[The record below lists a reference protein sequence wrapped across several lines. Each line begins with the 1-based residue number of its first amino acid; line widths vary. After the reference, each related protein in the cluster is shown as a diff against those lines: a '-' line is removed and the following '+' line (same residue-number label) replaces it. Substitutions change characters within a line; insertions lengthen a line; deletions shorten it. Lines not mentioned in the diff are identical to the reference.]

1 MIKTLAGSIR
11 QYKKQ
16 TIMSPVTVALEVF
29 FEIMIPLIMAR
40 LIDEGIDQGDMG
52 TIWKYGIILLVVAIF
67 PCFAVP
73 FPVSLQ
79 HRHPPVFARTCVR
92 ICTTKCRIIPLPIL
106 ISFQQPVWLHE

>member
-29 FEIMIPLIMAR
+29 FEIMIPLIMAK

-52 TIWKYGIILLVVAIF
+52 VIWKYGLIFLRCHFRKVCGTGFIWFCKEPASGYLL
-67 PCFAVP
+67 
-73 FPVSLQ
+73 
-79 HRHPPVFARTCVR
+79 
-92 ICTTKCRIIPLPIL
+92 
-106 ISFQQPVWLHE
+106 

>member
-29 FEIMIPLIMAR
+29 FEIMIPLIMAK

-52 TIWKYGIILLVVAIF
+52 VIWKYGLILLAVAMISLF
-67 PCFAVP
+67 CGAISGKFAAQA
-73 FPVSLQ
+73 SSG
-79 HRHPPVFARTCVR
+79 FAKNLRQDIYYKVQEF
-92 ICTTKCRIIPLPIL
+92 
-106 ISFQQPVWLHE
+106 SFANIDKF

>member
-29 FEIMIPLIMAR
+29 FEIMIPLIMAK

-52 TIWKYGIILLVVAIF
+52 VIWKYGLILLAVAMI
-67 PCFAVP
+67 
-73 FPVSLQ
+73 S
-79 HRHPPVFARTCVR
+79 
-92 ICTTKCRIIPLPIL
+92 IIKYRSFPLPIL
-106 ISFQQPVWLHE
+106 ISFRLPVLSHV

>member
-29 FEIMIPLIMAR
+29 FEIMIPLIMAK

-52 TIWKYGIILLVVAIF
+52 VIWKYGLILLAGFIVLRCHFRKVCGTGFIWFCKEPA
-67 PCFAVP
+67 
-73 FPVSLQ
+73 SGYL
-79 HRHPPVFARTCVR
+79 
-92 ICTTKCRIIPLPIL
+92 L
-106 ISFQQPVWLHE
+106 

>member
-29 FEIMIPLIMAR
+29 FEIMIPLIMAK

-52 TIWKYGIILLVVAIF
+52 VYMEVWIDFACCGDDFIVLRCHFRKVCGTGFIWFCKEPASGYLL
-67 PCFAVP
+67 
-73 FPVSLQ
+73 
-79 HRHPPVFARTCVR
+79 
-92 ICTTKCRIIPLPIL
+92 
-106 ISFQQPVWLHE
+106 

>member
-29 FEIMIPLIMAR
+29 FEIMIPLIMAK

-52 TIWKYGIILLVVAIF
+52 VIWKYGLILLAVAMI
-67 PCFAVP
+67 
-73 FPVSLQ
+73 SLFCGAISESLR
-79 HRHPPVFARTCVR
+79 HRLHLVLQRTCVR
-92 ICTTKCRIIPLPIL
+92 ISIIRYRSFPLPIS
-106 ISFQQPVWLHE
+106 ISFRLPVLLHV